1 MKNLKEKCIV
11 AGMVAGL
18 VALFLLAVWVRK
30 YTGPFW
36 YNLFFG

>member
-11 AGMVAGL
+11 AGMVAGFIG
-18 VALFLLAVWVRK
+18 LFLLAVWVRK

-36 YNLFFG
+36 YNMIFG